1 MSIWKIPLFD
11 SDIGAAEIEAVTRV
25 LNSKW
30 LTMGEVTRQF
40 EERFCEQLGVK
51 NALAVSNGTTALHL
65 ANVVL
70 DLGPGDEVI
79 VPSLTFVATVNS
91 ILYTG
96 ATPVFADVTGPND
109 LNISPEDIEQKIT
122 PNTRAIMVVHYAG
135 YPCDMPRIMEI
146 AHRHQLY
153 VIEDAAHAP
162 GAGIDGQSVGM
173 FGDCGCFSFFS
184 NKNMATGEGGMLVTR
199 RDDLAARIKL
209 LRSHGMTSLT
219 LDRYKG
225 HSFSY
230 DVVALGY
237 NYRVTEICSAIG
249 LVQLEKLPA
258 NNQRRAELV
267 AYYRAALAD
276 VAGITLPFE
285 PHIGTSAFHILPML
299 LPPQTDR
306 QAFMDFLKGYGIQT
320 SIHYPPVHQFSFHR
334 QYAQSR
340 ATLPRTEELARR
352 EVTLPLYPALTEQQ
366 VDYIVAAI
374 RQFFGQRS

>member
-11 SDIGAAEIEAVTRV
+11 SDIGEAEIEAATRV
-25 LNSKW
+25 MRSKW
-30 LTMGEVTRQF
+30 LTMGDVTRQF
-40 EERFCEQLGVK
+40 EERFCEQLGVR

-70 DLGPGDEVI
+70 GLGPGDEVI

-96 ATPVFADVTGPND
+96 ATPVFADVSGPND
-109 LNISPEDIEQKIT
+109 LNISPADIEKKIT
-122 PNTRAIMVVHYAG
+122 SRTKAIMVVHYAG

-146 AHRHQLY
+146 ARRHNLY

-162 GAGIDGQSVGM
+162 GASIAGQSVGM

-249 LVQLEKLPA
+249 LVQLEKLTA

-267 AYYRAALAD
+267 AYYRSALAEVSD
-276 VAGITLPFE
+276 ITVPFE
-285 PHIGTSAFHILPML
+285 QHVGTSAFHILPIL
-299 LPPQTDR
+299 LPPGADR
-306 QAFMDFLKGYGIQT
+306 QAFMNFLKEQGIQT
-320 SIHYPPVHQFSFHR
+320 SIHYPPVHRFTFHR
-334 QYAQSR
+334 QFVRSGDE
-340 ATLPRTEELARR
+340 LPQTESLALR
-352 EVTLPLYPALTEQQ
+352 EVTLP
-366 VDYIVAAI
+366 
-374 RQFFGQRS
+374 

>member
-30 LTMGEVTRQF
+30 LTMGEVARQF
-40 EERFCEQLGVK
+40 EERFGEQLGVK

-70 DLGPGDEVI
+70 GLGPGDEVI

-135 YPCDMPRIMEI
+135 YPCNMPRIMEI
-146 AHRHQLY
+146 AQRHQLS

-162 GAGIDGQSVGM
+162 GAGIDGRSVGM

-199 RDDLAARIKL
+199 RDDLAPRIKL

-237 NYRVTEICSAIG
+237 NYRVTEICAAIG

-285 PHIGTSAFHILPML
+285 SHIGTSAFHILPML

-306 QAFMDFLKGYGIQT
+306 QAFMDFLKGHGIQT

-334 QYAQSR
+334 KYVQSG
-340 ATLPRTEELARR
+340 ATLPRTEELAQR
-352 EVTLPLYPALTEQQ
+352 EVTLPLYPALTEGQ

-374 RQFFGQRS
+374 RQFLGQQS